1 MEDKEVKFHEEVQK
15 MEYEPLDET
24 EMKLIHWSWGLGV
37 GLLVVLFLIVASV
50 VAFYLWTRLKNKK
63 SKNGSRKLTRA
74 GLHRSG
80 IAKESRV

>member
-37 GLLVVLFLIVASV
+37 GLLVVLFLI
-50 VAFYLWTRLKNKK
+50 
-63 SKNGSRKLTRA
+63 SKFVMTT
-74 GLHRSG
+74 HQTSG
-80 IAKESRV
+80 C